1 VAFLLSPASA
11 YTTGALL
18 KVDGASSLWAQM
30 VAIEDHSSN
39 EPFDGFHR
47 AFKPDWLPSAP

>member
-1 VAFLLSPASA
+1 
-11 YTTGALL
+11 LL